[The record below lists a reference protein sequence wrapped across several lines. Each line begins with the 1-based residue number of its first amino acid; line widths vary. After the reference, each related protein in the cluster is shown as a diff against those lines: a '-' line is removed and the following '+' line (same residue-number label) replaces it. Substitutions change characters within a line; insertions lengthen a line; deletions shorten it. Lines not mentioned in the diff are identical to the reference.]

1 MKGSIPVTTVPLAQR
16 TAARRTALHTACRR
30 TGALLLAAAL
40 VAGCSSDDGPSVQ
53 EKLAV
58 SARAN
63 EAGETSFALPPLSRP
78 PEFGA
83 RPDVDT
89 EGTLNDDEPTVFRQP
104 EGQGQ
109 AIPPRIARMPG
120 LSDGSRAFLAKAVPA
135 EETPPARERGASPEL
150 IERLATGGDVAG
162 GGSAATG
169 GRQVRIE
176 RETGWFD

>member
-1 MKGSIPVTTVPLAQR
+1 MKGSIPVTTVSFAQR
-16 TAARRTALHTACRR
+16 TTQRTAVQRA
-30 TGALLLAAAL
+30 GALLLAAAL
-40 VAGCSSDDGPSVQ
+40 LAGCSSDDGPSVE
-53 EKLAV
+53 EKLAA

-63 EAGETSFALPPLSRP
+63 EAGETSFTLPPLSRP

-89 EGTLNDDEPTVFRQP
+89 EGTLSDDQPTVFRQP

-109 AIPPRIARMPG
+109 AIPPRIARIPG

-135 EETPPARERGASPEL
+135 NESQTARDGGASPEL
-150 IERLATGGDVAG
+150 IERLATGGDTAD
-162 GGSAATG
+162 GGSEATG

-176 RETGWFD
+176 RERGWFD